1 MELEDSLPSSKCP
14 PTIPILSQMNLIQKR
29 KPCFLNVHFNIILPS
44 TSRFSKCLFH
54 SGYLV
59 EILYA
64 FFIFAMLVSCSSSHP
79 LLYDRSSNM
88 WWRLY
93 IMKLLIAP
101 FLQPSVTSPVLC
113 SHILLFWNT
122 LNLYY
127 SLDIKDH
134 VSHPHKTTGIL
145 TNLYRKYFTEKA
157 NSNLLLICSR
167 SEMNRKRLLR
177 YDSLLD
183 KLSFLP
189 RLWLVV
195 FIAVF
200 HCTSAACTL
209 TSVFWGPR
217 WWNG

>member
-1 MELEDSLPSSKCP
+1 MELEDSLPSSQCP
-14 PTIPILSQMNLIQKR
+14 PTIPILGQMNLIQKR

-54 SGYLV
+54 SGLLV

-64 FFIFAMLVSCSSSHP
+64 FLISAMLVSCSSYHP
-79 LLYDRSSNM
+79 PLYDHSSNM

-101 FLQPSVTSPVLC
+101 FSPASCHFTRLM
-113 SHILLFWNT
+113 FWNT

-127 SLDIKDH
+127 SLDIRDH

-157 NSNLLLICSR
+157 DSNILLICSC
-167 SEMNRKRLLR
+167 SEMNGKRLLR

-183 KLSFLP
+183 K
-189 RLWLVV
+189 
-195 FIAVF
+195 
-200 HCTSAACTL
+200 
-209 TSVFWGPR
+209 
-217 WWNG
+217 